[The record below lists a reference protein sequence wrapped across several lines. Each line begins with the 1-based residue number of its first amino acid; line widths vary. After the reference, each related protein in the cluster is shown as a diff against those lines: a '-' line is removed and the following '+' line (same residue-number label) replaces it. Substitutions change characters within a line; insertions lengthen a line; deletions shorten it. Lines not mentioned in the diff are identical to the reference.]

1 MRSMIGATAISAPEV
16 LLPRV
21 SDLSKWAVIAC
32 DQFTAQP
39 DYWEQLTE
47 LVGDAPSTLNFILPE
62 VWLEE
67 RLDSAPADI
76 AAAMDKAVAN
86 QLFDNV
92 DGYVLVERT
101 LNSGA
106 KRIGLIANIALTDY
120 EYSPENNAR
129 IKATEATVPDRL
141 PPRAAIRA
149 AAPLE
154 MPHVL
159 VLLND
164 PVHQI
169 IEALYQRRQELELE
183 QLYDFELNMNGGHLK
198 GWLVPDTYGFLT
210 ADLVGLERD
219 GVLAL
224 VGDGNHSLAAA
235 KLIGD
240 TSALVELVNIHS
252 PAIEFEPIHRIV
264 IGAGQD
270 FAEELATWLSKRL
283 NTDTPE
289 AFTKI
294 YLAGEMGEIPI
305 PANPA
310 DAIADVQQFI
320 DEYAK
325 EHDVIVD
332 YIHGDKELIA
342 IADRLADNDEEAVA
356 IFLPAIDK
364 NTLFDYTARRGVLPR
379 KSFSIGHAEDKRY
392 YLELAFRSA

>member
-1 MRSMIGATAISAPEV
+1 MALDPIFAPTV
-16 LLPRV
+16 LLPKV

-39 DYWEQLTE
+39 EYWQTLTD
-47 LVGDAPSTLNFILPE
+47 LVGESPSSLRFILPE
-62 VWLEE
+62 VWLDEK
-67 RLDSAPADI
+67 LDSAPAEI
-76 AAAMDKAVAN
+76 RETMN
-86 QLFDNV
+86 QALASSLFEPRE
-92 DGYVLVERT
+92 GYILVERT
-101 LNSGA
+101 LSSGE
-106 KRIGLIANIALTDY
+106 KRLGLVANLALADY
-120 EYSPENNAR
+120 EYTPSNNAR

-141 PPRAAIRA
+141 PPRAAIRS

-164 PVHQI
+164 PESQV
-169 IEALYQRRQELELE
+169 IETLYERRYRFE
-183 QLYDFELNMNGGHLK
+183 QLYDFELNMNGGHIR
-198 GWLVPDTYGFLT
+198 GWLVPEEFGFPT

-224 VGDGNHSLAAA
+224 IGDGNHSLAAA
-235 KLIGD
+235 KLTGD

-264 IGAGQD
+264 VGAGPEFVVD
-270 FAEELATWLSKRL
+270 FKAAIKGPASTHLYF
-283 NTDTPE
+283 D
-289 AFTKI
+289 
-294 YLAGEMGEIPI
+294 GEKQVVAI

-320 DEYAK
+320 DDYA
-325 EHDVIVD
+325 ENHHIIVD
-332 YIHGDKELIA
+332 YIHGDDELIA
-342 IADRLADNDEEAVA
+342 IADRLSDNDKNAVA

-379 KSFSIGHAEDKRY
+379 KAFSIGHAEDKRY
-392 YLELAFRSA
+392 YLELAHRA